1 MTIRFCPASPLR
13 SLHKAFPPIVFNDVH
28 AFAKSDWCP
37 GPSLAGCPVGR
48 LRELEVFDPSQVL
61 YDVLAIGIPHVDA
74 VSKTRAIVYRHF
86 SLPQSSSASR
96 FTAGAS
102 RFLNLS
108 RMVTFLHCSLLPEL
122 SGVAVVPEVPDR
134 KASRSNLSSRTE
146 VGSYL
151 VAVCRPAHLGKTELC
166 PIPNLRIHATDLFR
180 QNIAWFAV
188 SQQV

>member
-1 MTIRFCPASPLR
+1 MTIRFRPASPLR

-86 SLPQSSSASR
+86 SLPSLLRLRVLRPARLGS
-96 FTAGAS
+96 
-102 RFLNLS
+102 LNLS
-108 RMVTFLHCSLLPEL
+108 RSLLPEL
-122 SGVAVVPEVPDR
+122 SGVAVIPEVPHR
-134 KASRSNLSSRTE
+134 KVSKSNLSSRTE

-151 VAVCRPAHLGKTELC
+151 VAVCRPAHLGKTDLC
-166 PIPNLRIHATDLFR
+166 PIPNLRIHATDF
-180 QNIAWFAV
+180 
-188 SQQV
+188 

>member
-86 SLPQSSSASR
+86 SLPYSSWHHSR
-96 FTAGAS
+96 
-102 RFLNLS
+102 
-108 RMVTFLHCSLLPEL
+108 E
-122 SGVAVVPEVPDR
+122 E
-134 KASRSNLSSRTE
+134 
-146 VGSYL
+146 
-151 VAVCRPAHLGKTELC
+151 HL
-166 PIPNLRIHATDLFR
+166 
-180 QNIAWFAV
+180 
-188 SQQV
+188 

>member
-61 YDVLAIGIPHVDA
+61 YDVLAIGIPHAYA
-74 VSKTRAIVYRHF
+74 VSKTRD
-86 SLPQSSSASR
+86 SLSPFLFAQSSSASR

-102 RFLNLS
+102 GFFILS
-108 RMVTFLHCSLLPEL
+108 
-122 SGVAVVPEVPDR
+122 
-134 KASRSNLSSRTE
+134 
-146 VGSYL
+146 
-151 VAVCRPAHLGKTELC
+151 
-166 PIPNLRIHATDLFR
+166 
-180 QNIAWFAV
+180 Q
-188 SQQV
+188 